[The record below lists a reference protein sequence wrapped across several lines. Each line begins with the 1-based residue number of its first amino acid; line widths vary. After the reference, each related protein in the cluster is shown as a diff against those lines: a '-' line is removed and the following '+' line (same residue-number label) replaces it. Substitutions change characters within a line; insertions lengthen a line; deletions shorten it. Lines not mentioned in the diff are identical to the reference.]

1 MQYEIVRLF
10 RYQEWRKRG
19 QEREAEIKLEIK
31 TERVQGTHTHSPLRH
46 VHSAPPADAQ
56 CRCHAT
62 LVTES
67 VRGTSPNINTT

>member
-31 TERVQGTHTHSPLRH
+31 EHTHTAPLDTCTLLHPLMHS
-46 VHSAPPADAQ
+46 VDV
-56 CRCHAT
+56 T
-62 LVTES
+62 LH
-67 VRGTSPNINTT
+67 